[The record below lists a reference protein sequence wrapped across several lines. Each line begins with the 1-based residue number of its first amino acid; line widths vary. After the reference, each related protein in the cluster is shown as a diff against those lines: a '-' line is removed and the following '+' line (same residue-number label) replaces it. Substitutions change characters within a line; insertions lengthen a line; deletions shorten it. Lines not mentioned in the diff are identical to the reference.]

1 MNRDES
7 SAVHSV
13 LLVEGTDESHVIR
26 RLCDRS
32 EPMPAFRVEDKGGIE
47 PLLLSIYPEV
57 RAPERSALG
66 ILVDANDDPKARW
79 QAVTGRLRQAGVE
92 PPAKPDPSGN
102 IIEGP
107 PRVGIWMMPDN
118 AHPGELEDFVA
129 TMIPGGDAIWPLSQS
144 YVEGIPDADRKFTP
158 AKTRRAQIHAWLAV
172 REDPRRM
179 GQAITTGDLD
189 ADSETCQRFVRWLRA
204 LFKE

>member
-26 RLCDRS
+26 CLRERS
-32 EPMPAFRVEDKGGIE
+32 EPMPAFGVTVKEGIE
-47 PLLLSIYPEV
+47 PLLRSIYSEFKVP
-57 RAPERSALG
+57 RRKALG

-79 QAVTGRLRQAGVE
+79 RAVTERLRRAGVK
-92 PPAKPDPSGN
+92 PPAKPDPFGN

-144 YVEGIPDADRKFTP
+144 YVEGIPDADRKFAS
-158 AKTRRAQIHAWLAV
+158 AKTLRAQVHAWLAV
-172 REDPRRM
+172 RKRPRRM

-189 ADSETCQRFVRWLRA
+189 ADAEACQHFVHWLCA
-204 LFKE
+204 LFEE